1 LHIIE
6 CNLDEY
12 SLLSEIIHA
21 SSIDVFYHMAWEG
34 SVGDLRADYA
44 VQLNNVKYTVE
55 TVKVAKKLNCLR
67 FCGAGMATAL
77 LEIL

>member
-1 LHIIE
+1 
-6 CNLDEY
+6 
-12 SLLSEIIHA
+12 
-21 SSIDVFYHMAWEG
+21 MAWEG